1 MYRKIIWTLLC
12 LSLPISA
19 HEWTPT
25 YPKLKYSFVE
35 GVLVTQMTLF
45 NSRKDVNYYEVSVW
59 DKDWNSV
66 PFSTADRVVRVNH
79 LQRKRIDVYVRQKDK
94 DTVVYI
100 CSKSKILSDDE
111 KGTIV
116 SSRICS
122 KIKK

>member
-1 MYRKIIWTLLC
+1 M
-12 LSLPISA
+12 
-19 HEWTPT
+19 
-25 YPKLKYSFVE
+25 
-35 GVLVTQMTLF
+35 TQMTLF